1 MLTDAAESEEQDGGF
16 SLPAPKTDHEAVA
29 RTGWHWYRQ
38 VDHWQRIESPE
49 HSRRIWLAL
58 QLNEKNIIQSTYLL
72 AIGYY
77 YGEKYSDIPS
87 IIWAEILIVE
97 RLKYKSLKA
106 FTRK

>member
-1 MLTDAAESEEQDGGF
+1 MTLF
-16 SLPAPKTDHEAVA
+16 S
-29 RTGWHWYRQ
+29 
-38 VDHWQRIESPE
+38 
-49 HSRRIWLAL
+49 
-58 QLNEKNIIQSTYLL
+58 QLTYLL

-106 FTRK
+106 FIRK